1 MEKLKVKYD
10 LAKVTSAFDITSTF
24 VSGESYGSG
33 HINDTF
39 QIVTKGTTGNVR
51 YILQRI
57 NHNIFKNPVTLME
70 NIQRVTKHITAKVK
84 VRGGDLI
91 KESMQVVLAKDKKS
105 YHQDAEGNFWRAY
118 VFIEGASTH
127 DILETNEQAYQA
139 AKAFGQFAR
148 DLEDIG
154 GARLHETIP
163 NFHHTVKRFEALEAA
178 IKLDKVKRKA
188 LCEKDLEWVLTKKSF
203 CGLIVEAIAKGLIPE
218 RITHNDTKI
227 NNVMLDDKTGQC
239 KAVIDLDTVMPG
251 SALYDFGDLVR
262 TSVSTCVEDEKDT
275 SKINVRLDRFE
286 ALVKGFL
293 EGAGKCLTKTEIEYL
308 PLCGRIITFECGIR
322 FLTDFLDGDNYFK
335 VHRENHNIERA
346 RSQFQLVK
354 KMEELEKEMT
364 AIVKKYLV

>member
-1 MEKLKVKYD
+1 MEKIKPIYD
-10 LAKVTSAFDITSTF
+10 LAKITSNF
-24 VSGESYGSG
+24 EISGAFINGAPYGSG

-39 QIVTKGTTGNVR
+39 QISVKTNKGDVR

-70 NIQRVTKHITAKVK
+70 NIERVTKHIAAKVK
-84 VRGGDLI
+84 ARGGDLI
-91 KESMQVVLAKDKKS
+91 KEAMQIVPAKDKKV
-105 YHQDAEGNFWRAY
+105 YYQDANSNFWRCY

-154 GARLHETIP
+154 GVRLHETIP
-163 NFHHTVKRFEALEAA
+163 NFHHTVKRFEALEDA
-178 IKLDKVKRKA
+178 IKKDKVGRKSA
-188 LCEKDLEWVLTKKSF
+188 CEADLKWVMTKKSF
-203 CGLIVEAIAKGLIPE
+203 CGLIVDGIGKGLIPE

-262 TSVSTCVEDEKDT
+262 TSVSTAVEDEKDI

-308 PLCGRIITFECGIR
+308 PVCGRIITFECGIR

-354 KMEELEKEMT
+354 KMEDLEKEMI
-364 AIVKKYLV
+364 AIVKKYLQ

>member
-1 MEKLKVKYD
+1 MEKVKPNYD
-10 LAKVTSAFDITSTF
+10 LAKITSAFEIEGTF
-24 VSGESYGSG
+24 KSGAPYGSG

-39 QIVTKGTTGNVR
+39 QVVVQAKGGDVR
-51 YILQRI
+51 FILQRI

-70 NIQRVTKHITAKVK
+70 NIQRVTKHIAAKVK
-84 VRGGDLI
+84 ARGGDLI
-91 KESMQVVLAKDKKS
+91 KEAMQIVPAKDKKV
-105 YHQDAEGNFWRAY
+105 YHQDAAGNYWRSY

-154 GARLHETIP
+154 GARLTETIP
-163 NFHHTVKRFEALEAA
+163 NFHHTVKRFEALEDA
-178 IKLDKVKRKA
+178 IKKDKVNRKGQ
-188 LCEKDLEWVLTKKSF
+188 CEKDIQWALTKKSF
-203 CGLIVEAIAKGLIPE
+203 CALIVDGIAKGLIPE

-262 TSVSTCVEDEKDT
+262 TSVSTCVEDEKDV

-354 KMEELEKEMT
+354 KMEELEKEMI
-364 AIVKKYLV
+364 AIVKKYQA

>member
-1 MEKLKVKYD
+1 MEKVKKNYD
-10 LAKVTSAFDITSTF
+10 LAKIASAFQVEGDFKEGSP
-24 VSGESYGSG
+24 YGSG

-39 QIVTKGTTGNVR
+39 QVVMQKGKGNVR

-84 VRGGDLI
+84 TRGGDLV
-91 KESMQVVLAKDKKS
+91 KEAMQIVSAKDNKS
-105 YHQDAEGNFWRAY
+105 YHQDAEGNYWRCY

-154 GARLHETIP
+154 GVRLHETIP
-163 NFHHTVKRFEALEAA
+163 NFHHTPKRFEALEDA
-178 IKLDKVKRKA
+178 IAKDKVKRKA
-188 LCEKDLEWVLTKKSF
+188 TVEKDLEWVLSKKEF
-203 CGLIVEAIAKGLIPE
+203 CKLIVEGISKGLIPE

-262 TSVSTCVEDEKDT
+262 TSVSTAVEDEKDV
-275 SKINVRLDRFE
+275 SKINVRLERFE

-293 EGAGKCLTKTEIEYL
+293 EGAGNCLTKTEIEYL
-308 PLCGRIITFECGIR
+308 PICGRIITFECGIR

-335 VHRENHNIERA
+335 VHRENHNLERA

-354 KMEELEKEMT
+354 KMEVLEKEMI
-364 AIVKKYLV
+364 AIVKKYLA

>member
-1 MEKLKVKYD
+1 MEKVKKNYD
-10 LAKVTSAFDITSTF
+10 LARIVSAFQVLGAF
-24 VSGESYGSG
+24 KEGAPYGSG

-39 QIVTKGTTGNVR
+39 QIVMQNGQGNVR

-84 VRGGDLI
+84 ARGGDLV
-91 KESMQVVLAKDKKS
+91 KEAMQIVPAKDNKV
-105 YHQDAEGNFWRAY
+105 YHQDTEGNYWRSY

-154 GARLHETIP
+154 GVRLHETIP
-163 NFHHTVKRFEALEAA
+163 NFHHTVKRFEALEDA
-178 IKLDKVKRKA
+178 IAKDKVKRKV
-188 LCEKDLEWVLTKKSF
+188 LVEKDLEWVLSKKEF
-203 CGLIVEAIAKGLIPE
+203 CKLIVDGISKGLIPE

-227 NNVMLDDKTGQC
+227 NNVMLDDKSGQC

-262 TSVSTCVEDEKDT
+262 TSVSTAVEDEKDT
-275 SKINVRLDRFE
+275 SKIKVRLDRFE

-293 EGAGKCLTKTEIEYL
+293 EGAGKCLVKTEIEYL
-308 PLCGRIITFECGIR
+308 PICGRIITFECGIR

-335 VHRENHNIERA
+335 VHRENHNLERA

-354 KMEELEKEMT
+354 EMEVLEKEMI
-364 AIVKKYLV
+364 AIVKKYLI